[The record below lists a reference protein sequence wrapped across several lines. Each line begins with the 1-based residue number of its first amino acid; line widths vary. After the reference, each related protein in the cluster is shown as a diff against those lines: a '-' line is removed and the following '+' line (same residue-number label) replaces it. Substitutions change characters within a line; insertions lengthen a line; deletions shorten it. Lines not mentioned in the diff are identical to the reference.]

1 MMRYV
6 LICLLL
12 LFASLL
18 PAQSTERYIRVIG
31 NAAESVVPAS
41 ASIPVK
47 IKESMIRTKDTVI
60 FRSFEENRQ
69 ILLEGLILLGISEE
83 SLVEIMPDKNRNSRT
98 RERRYQLTL
107 DPHIPLEKIID
118 LTQEDI
124 SFGSAS
130 FDYYSNTELAQRLA
144 IAAIQDAKRKA
155 KVIAEA
161 SGMKAG
167 KILNIEDKPLTIP
180 PLRGQDARDRRRVE
194 HIVAVTF
201 ELKG

>member
-1 MMRYV
+1 MV
-6 LICLLL
+6 SFL
-12 LFASLL
+12 S
-18 PAQSTERYIRVIG
+18 AQSTERYIRVIG

-47 IKESMIRTKDTVI
+47 IGKSMMRTKDTVI
-60 FRSFEENRQ
+60 FRTFEENRQ
-69 ILLEGLILLGISEE
+69 LLLEGLIPLGISEE
-83 SLVEIMPDKNRNSRT
+83 SLVEVMPDKNRNSST

-107 DPHIPLEKIID
+107 DPDVPLEKVVN

-130 FDYYSNTELAQRLA
+130 FDYYSNTELSQRLA

-161 SGMKAG
+161 SGLKAG

-180 PLRGQDARDRRRVE
+180 PLRGQDAMDRRRVE
-194 HIVAVTF
+194 HKVAVTF